1 METNLSL
8 PLGGEA
14 DARGSNRVLPGLG
27 EALREGVGREA
38 GYRGAGG
45 VSAPAIRIVV
55 RGTPAPQGSKSFKG
69 MTNAGR
75 AILTESS
82 KKVRPWRMDVKQ
94 SAEQWIAQR
103 AAKNEPHAPING
115 PVIARM
121 VFTLKKPASAPKTR
135 RTYPMRTPDLSK
147 LVRSTEDALTDAGI
161 WADDAR
167 VIEYVRLAKV
177 FPGEDLE
184 ALDCPGVVI
193 EIMEVA
199 Q

>member
-38 GYRGAGG
+38 GYRCAGG
-45 VSAPAIRIVV
+45 VSDSAIRIVV

-69 MTNAGR
+69 ISKKGN
-75 AILTESS
+75 AILVESS
-82 KKVRPWRMDVKQ
+82 EKVKPWRSDVKEA
-94 SAEQWIAQR
+94 AERWIALR
-103 AAKNEPHAPING
+103 RSDAGAHAPIDR
-115 PVIARM
+115 PVIVRM
-121 VFTLKKPASAPKTR
+121 IFTLKKPSSAPKSR

-167 VIEYVRLAKV
+167 VIEYERLAKV
-177 FPGEDLE
+177 FPGEDAE
-184 ALDCPGVVI
+184 ALDSPGVVI
-193 EIMEVA
+193 EIREVA
-199 Q
+199 